1 MNQIN
6 SIFVYGTLQPGKQNG
21 KILKKIKGTWKKG
34 FVFGKLINISKGIN
48 YGYPV
53 IEIKKKGDKIFGMVF
68 LSKNLK
74 KIINKLDVFEGKD
87 YKRIITNVN
96 LTNGTKIKSYI
107 YIINNKLLYYK
118 TTAKRW
124 RKIYS

>member
-1 MNQIN
+1 MSQIN

-53 IEIKKKGDKIFGMVF
+53 IEIKKKVTKSLEWYFCQKI
-68 LSKNLK
+68 
-74 KIINKLDVFEGKD
+74 
-87 YKRIITNVN
+87 
-96 LTNGTKIKSYI
+96 
-107 YIINNKLLYYK
+107 
-118 TTAKRW
+118 
-124 RKIYS
+124 